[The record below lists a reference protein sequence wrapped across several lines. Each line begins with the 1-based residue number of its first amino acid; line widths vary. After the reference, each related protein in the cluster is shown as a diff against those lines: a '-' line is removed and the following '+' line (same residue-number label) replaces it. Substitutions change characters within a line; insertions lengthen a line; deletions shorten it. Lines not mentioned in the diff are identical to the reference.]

1 MYAPSL
7 TKATNTFTND
17 GKPVAKGVFLMVKVL
32 KVEDLDCAHCAAKI
46 EDAIKKLDGVNSAT
60 VSFFAQKITVDVD
73 EDKADTVLKEL
84 VKTAEKIE
92 PDCTV
97 VI

>member
-1 MYAPSL
+1 
-7 TKATNTFTND
+7 
-17 GKPVAKGVFLMVKVL
+17 MVKVL

-60 VSFFAQKITVDVD
+60 VSLLAQKITVDVD
-73 EDKADTVLKEL
+73 EDKADTVLKEI

>member
-1 MYAPSL
+1 
-7 TKATNTFTND
+7 
-17 GKPVAKGVFLMVKVL
+17 MVKVL

-46 EDAIKKLDGVNSAT
+46 EDAINSAT
-60 VSFFAQKITVDVD
+60 VSFLAQKITVDVD
-73 EDKADTVLKEL
+73 EEKVDTVLKEI

>member
-1 MYAPSL
+1 
-7 TKATNTFTND
+7 
-17 GKPVAKGVFLMVKVL
+17 MVKVL
-32 KVEDLDCAHCAAKI
+32 KGEDLDCAHCAAKI
-46 EDAIKKLDGVNSAT
+46 EDAIKNLDGVNSAT
-60 VSFFAQKITVDVD
+60 VSFLAQKITVEVD
-73 EDKADTVLKEL
+73 DDKVDTVLKEI

>member
-1 MYAPSL
+1 
-7 TKATNTFTND
+7 
-17 GKPVAKGVFLMVKVL
+17 MVKVL

-46 EDAIKKLDGVNSAT
+46 EDAIKKLDGINSAT
-60 VSFFAQKITVDVD
+60 VNFLAQKITVDVD
-73 EDKADTVLKEL
+73 EDKADTVLKEI